1 MNVEHIQSWSL
12 CSLTDRNNTA
22 LTASDL
28 GSNGFIAVLG
38 DEDSGTGTY
47 GEPNRTHNTDTNATV
62 PAFIYTA
69 GNTLPAAGGYD
80 IPGPAGRLFFY
91 GDAND
96 PYNIF
101 AYTAGDGNQNE
112 LFNLETVMWL
122 LGDPLTKSTVAQA
135 RAYTVPNQPANLNKL
150 VWVEGK
156 ITAAF
161 GEFFNVLYVQ
171 DDTGGITIHAPA
183 GDISAT
189 QYARGAQVRVV
200 GTIDVY
206 QGDTEVEFFEAEQ
219 VQVLTPTNH
228 IDPAPLPLSTYAAS
242 LEANQGWL
250 TQITGTVIA
259 KGPEYVLVNDGTG
272 PVRAFLDGYN
282 GVWDPVHVLDRV
294 TVKGLVS
301 AHPRAQ
307 LSHAPDDSR

>member
-1 MNVEHIQSWSL
+1 
-12 CSLTDRNNTA
+12 
-22 LTASDL
+22 
-28 GSNGFIAVLG
+28 
-38 DEDSGTGTY
+38 
-47 GEPNRTHNTDTNATV
+47 
-62 PAFIYTA
+62 
-69 GNTLPAAGGYD
+69 LPVAGGYD
-80 IPGPAGRLFFY
+80 IPGQAGRLFFY

-135 RAYTVPNQPANLNKL
+135 RAYTVPNQPTNLNKL
-150 VWVEGK
+150 VWIEGK

-171 DDTGGITIHAPA
+171 DDTAGITIHAPA

-228 IDPAPLPLSTYAAS
+228 VDPAPLPLSTYAAS

-272 PVRAFLDGYN
+272 PARAFLDGYN

-301 AHPRAQ
+301 EDGGGPRIRVRNYLMHPTI
-307 LSHAPDDSR
+307 PDDVAILSTAKYRYLPLIRK